1 MPNISNMTPSPKQ
14 RNRFISTIRR
24 TLRTNPQPASPTT
37 PPFGKQ
43 KTPFATSIEPRAS
56 HASSSPSSSGSSDVS
71 TPSPSNSSSQ
81 PTPQQRRYAAVFSK
95 ITFSTAEFIEDRYIY
110 SQSPE
115 KPDDP
120 LSLAAEELV
129 PCPSFFAIPATR
141 QPSMIDQPEVRLDQ
155 TSNPTEHRISFAGLS
170 DLSTPTSPLRSCF
183 QEVFDLIEAGL
194 ADNPFDLIGA
204 EISDEPFNLLGVGRL
219 TEPLDFPRA
228 TIRHRSIEADTPVIR
243 LDIPA
248 VGTSPESLELQES
261 FDLPGIGA
269 SEESFDLP
277 GLGMP
282 EESDSLGLDTSEDS
296 FDLSGV
302 ATPDES
308 FDHQEASM
316 PIEQGG
322 VTEHKAETVPSVDNS
337 IQSFLYSLSASLR
350 SDPTE
355 FSPRISEWDQES
367 NGFSWLNLD
376 DEHDL
381 DQPESLS
388 ELGNSKGRHTDYLSR
403 PTFLK
408 RSPARVKKLSPKQKN

>member
-1 MPNISNMTPSPKQ
+1 
-14 RNRFISTIRR
+14 
-24 TLRTNPQPASPTT
+24 L
-37 PPFGKQ
+37 
-43 KTPFATSIEPRAS
+43 AT
-56 HASSSPSSSGSSDVS
+56 
-71 TPSPSNSSSQ
+71 
-81 PTPQQRRYAAVFSK
+81 
-95 ITFSTAEFIEDRYIY
+95 
-110 SQSPE
+110 
-115 KPDDP
+115 
-120 LSLAAEELV
+120 EELV

-141 QPSMIDQPEVRLDQ
+141 QPSVIDQPEVRLDQ
-155 TSNPTEHRISFAGLS
+155 TSNPTEHRISFVGLS

-204 EISDEPFNLLGVGRL
+204 EISDEPFNLLGPDRS

-228 TIRHRSIEADTPVIR
+228 SIRHRSMDADTPLAP

-248 VGTSPESLELQES
+248 VGTSGEPLEPSGAGASEESVDLPGIGTSDES
-261 FDLPGIGA
+261 FDLPGRGM

-277 GLGMP
+277 GLDMSG
-282 EESDSLGLDTSEDS
+282 DS

-322 VTEHKAETVPSVDNS
+322 VTEHKAETVPSIDNS
-337 IQSFLYSLSASLR
+337 IQSFLHSLSASLR

-381 DQPESLS
+381 DGPESLS
-388 ELGNSKGRHTDYLSR
+388 ELGNAKIPHAQYLSR

-408 RSPARVKKLSPKQKN
+408 RSPARVKKPSPKQKI